1 MAKDIKETKVR
12 SALPTLNT
20 IGNVG
25 AGSANFQDFK
35 FRVEKPNFLNGV
47 HLPFTLVALFLV
59 LFGLVVCYSAVMDN
73 AEYSFKRQLMG
84 LAIGLILSICVYKF
98 NYLKLEKLAI
108 PLLVVSVIMI
118 LSPHIPGIGYEA
130 MGAKSWVKIGI
141 QFQPGEFAKVTV
153 ILFAASLISKFQGRL
168 DSLKEYCKAV
178 GMLAIPFLC
187 ILTQPDLGTGLVYLS
202 ISAVVII
209 VGGAKMRYV
218 VATVIVIVVSFL
230 LLLGID
236 EILKTQSADGTYEY
250 KLLKNYQ
257 RSRLF
262 VFLNQDTADSSSDG
276 YNLQQAMIAIGSGGA
291 FGKGL
296 GQATQSTLGFL
307 PEAPTDFIFCVLAE
321 ELGFF
326 GVICL
331 LVLYALLIFFTI
343 RIGHSSGSMF
353 GMLICIG
360 VSAMW
365 LFQVLENVG
374 MCCGVMPITGIPLPF
389 VSYGSSFMIV
399 NFVCLGLVA
408 NVWKVSKKPARQSMQ
423 HSKDVNYA

>member
-1 MAKDIKETKVR
+1 MAKEAKIR
-12 SALPTLNT
+12 RNLPTLNT
-20 IGNVG
+20 VGVIGEGPTHAKQG
-25 AGSANFQDFK
+25 AFSFN
-35 FRVEKPNFLNGV
+35 KPSFLAGL
-47 HLPFTLVALFLV
+47 HLPFMLVVAVLV
-59 LFGLVVCYSAVMDN
+59 IYGLVVCYSAVLNN
-73 AEYSFKRQLMG
+73 AEYSFSRQLMG
-84 LAIGLILSICVYKF
+84 LAIALVLAFALYMW
-98 NYLKLEKLAI
+98 NYARLEKLTI
-108 PLLVVSVIMI
+108 PLLVLSVVMI
-118 LSPHIPGIGYEA
+118 LSPHLPGIGVEA
-130 MGAKSWVKIGI
+130 MGAKSWVKLGM

-153 ILFAASLISKFQGRL
+153 ILFAASLTARYGGKL

-178 GMLAIPFLC
+178 GMLAIPFVC
-187 ILTQPDLGTGLVYLS
+187 ILTQPDLGTGLVYLI
-202 ISAVVII
+202 ISAVVLT
-209 VGGAKMRYV
+209 VGGARMRYV
-218 VATVIVIVVSFL
+218 IATVLVIVLAFL
-230 LLLGID
+230 ALLAID
-236 EILKTQSADGTYEY
+236 EVLKTQSSDGTYEY

-262 VFLNQDTADSSSDG
+262 VFLNQDSADSSGEG

-291 FGKGL
+291 FGKGI

-326 GVICL
+326 GAFCL

-343 RIGHSSGSMF
+343 RIGQASGNLF

-365 LFQVLENVG
+365 LFQVLENIG

-399 NFVCLGLVA
+399 NFACVGLVA
-408 NVWKVSKKPARQSMQ
+408 NVWKMQATGAHRSKEVK
-423 HSKDVNYA
+423 YA